1 VPDKAEKR
9 INPLLMNTARTKQAE
24 QQKEEKEEIPSA
36 PKIKPTPPAKR
47 EPAQDYLPSSQVK
60 HREVRE
66 IPFEEAYKRETVY
79 FDREL
84 KRRFDALVKSK
95 RTSKTELI
103 NEALLDLLQK
113 HNA

>member
-1 VPDKAEKR
+1 MPDKVEKR
-9 INPLLMNTARTKQAE
+9 VNPLLVNTARAKPTSP
-24 QQKEEKEEIPSA
+24 QKDEKEETITSPA
-36 PKIKPTPPAKR
+36 PPVTPTQP
-47 EPAQDYLPSSQVK
+47 EPAQEYLPSSQVK

-84 KRRFDALVKSK
+84 KRRFDVLITNRRK
-95 RTSKTELI
+95 SKTELI

-113 HNA
+113 YNA